1 MVGSIFVSDLFVPLD
16 QGGCTQRKPSRNEA
30 DARKC
35 SIFVRSYRITS
46 NRAVEMAVRP
56 CGTAGSEPVSDRSC
70 RLKRSMQQLVVH
82 WFGNAS
88 ARIVCLA
95 VRDQNLTNPYVSSQL
110 ACKKIEPICQAIPH
124 LQAEARM
131 WAPIPGEG
139 EFTWQP
145 KNSSRRKSFRP
156 PSRSNSM
163 LSRTALAAAAAKCS
177 ARPRPRDPGWRSS
190 GASLRPSKMEAP
202 RVHKEGL
209 RASAGCLN
217 TSRNR
222 KP

>member
-46 NRAVEMAVRP
+46 HRAVEMAVRP

-70 RLKRSMQQLVVH
+70 RLKRSMQHLVVH

-124 LQAEARM
+124 LQAETRM
-131 WAPIPGEG
+131 RAPIPGEG

-145 KNSSRRKSFRP
+145 KNSSRRKSFKP
-156 PSRSNSM
+156 PSPQIQCYRERLRRRQRQSVAHDRD
-163 LSRTALAAAAAKCS
+163 LVTQAGDPAAPACVPQKWK
-177 ARPRPRDPGWRSS
+177 R
-190 GASLRPSKMEAP
+190 
-202 RVHKEGL
+202 
-209 RASAGCLN
+209 RASTKKVCARAPGA
-217 TSRNR
+217 
-222 KP
+222 